1 MRVLSVDGG
10 GLVDV
15 PAVLR
20 EHALKLTRQDALS
33 IDDAGRATILGE
45 CAEECETYLGRLVV
59 PVAGGRLIE
68 TVLQIDSQP
77 LDPLPVMPRWPDVSG
92 VLLTDS
98 VFERWDGQA
107 WVSATGSLRPAGRF
121 ELDDFRPGDFRVAC
135 TATPA
140 DTMPTVFIEG
150 CSRLYAMR
158 TTARPVD
165 NTDGGTGAT
174 FNLSAALL
182 RSGAAE
188 VLRSIRRMA

>member
-1 MRVLSVDGG
+1 MRVLSVVGG
-10 GLVDV
+10 GLADV

-20 EHALKLTRQDALS
+20 THALKLTRQDALS
-33 IDDAGRATILGE
+33 LDDAGRATILSE

-59 PVAGGRLIE
+59 PTARTVE
-68 TVLQIDSQP
+68 TILQIDSLP
-77 LDPLPVMPRWPDVSG
+77 FDPLPVMPRWPDVSG
-92 VLLTDS
+92 VLLAGS

-107 WVSATGSLRPAGRF
+107 WVSAPGSLRPAGRF
-121 ELDDFRPGDFRVAC
+121 ALDDFRPGDFRVSC

-140 DTMPTVFIEG
+140 DPMPTAFVEG
-150 CSRLYAMR
+150 VSRLYAMR

-182 RSGAAE
+182 RSGAGE
-188 VLRSIRRMA
+188 VLRGIRRLG